1 MKIGTDSDCWS
12 VPNGQLLKVE
22 LETVAFTSLSALA
35 FSANPWTLSPP
46 VLLFF
51 YRRTSVFI
59 RFYQVLCVFFCN
71 WCWRFDS
78 VVPGEVA
85 IFLFWFCNFIYFV
98 SLGRMSDVD
107 LPGCWRS
114 LSLGWQEKLGNRCEA
129 GAARL
134 LSRPLSFAASLL
146 CFLYFFFFF
155 FFFFFNPF
163 LPNGKGK
170 RTRLVTHTLPC
181 LAGPTPDLTSFLQG
195 ISNRCC
201 VILIGWTAGDTG
213 FSGILSSFFLSFQRC
228 FPGIDQDSNG
238 FYEALSGFC
247 YQQIFTGS
255 VTCRSWMLQG
265 VATATLLA
273 SSRLFEYVKGKRIP
287 GDARHQR
294 QVEGRLAGRF

>member
-1 MKIGTDSDCWS
+1 
-12 VPNGQLLKVE
+12 
-22 LETVAFTSLSALA
+22 
-35 FSANPWTLSPP
+35 
-46 VLLFF
+46 
-51 YRRTSVFI
+51 
-59 RFYQVLCVFFCN
+59 
-71 WCWRFDS
+71 
-78 VVPGEVA
+78 
-85 IFLFWFCNFIYFV
+85 
-98 SLGRMSDVD
+98 MSDVD

-163 LPNGKGK
+163 LPYGKGK

-213 FSGILSSFFLSFQRC
+213 FSGILSSFFSFFSTVFSWNR
-228 FPGIDQDSNG
+228 
-238 FYEALSGFC
+238 SGFEWVLRGFIGFLLPTDF
-247 YQQIFTGS
+247 YRVGYMSKLNVTGCCHCHS
-255 VTCRSWMLQG
+255 FGVVALIWICEGKANSRRCETSAPSWRPTGRPFLA
-265 VATATLLA
+265 ATSI
-273 SSRLFEYVKGKRIP
+273 SSRFQTNRKSIFFFPQWNHARP
-287 GDARHQR
+287 ADAKQNKKHKQHR
-294 QVEGRLAGRF
+294 

>member
-1 MKIGTDSDCWS
+1 
-12 VPNGQLLKVE
+12 
-22 LETVAFTSLSALA
+22 
-35 FSANPWTLSPP
+35 
-46 VLLFF
+46 
-51 YRRTSVFI
+51 
-59 RFYQVLCVFFCN
+59 
-71 WCWRFDS
+71 
-78 VVPGEVA
+78 
-85 IFLFWFCNFIYFV
+85 
-98 SLGRMSDVD
+98 MSDVD

-163 LPNGKGK
+163 LPYGKGK

-213 FSGILSSFFLSFQRC
+213 FSGILSSFFFFLFNGVFLESIRIRMGFTRLYRVFVTNRFLPGRLHVEAEC
-228 FPGIDQDSNG
+228 YRVLPLPLFWRRRAYLNMWRESEFPEMRDISAKLKADWPAVSSRHIDQQPFSDKSKVDLFFPAVKPCTAG
-238 FYEALSGFC
+238 WREAK
-247 YQQIFTGS
+247 QETQTTS
-255 VTCRSWMLQG
+255 VRTQ
-265 VATATLLA
+265 
-273 SSRLFEYVKGKRIP
+273 
-287 GDARHQR
+287 
-294 QVEGRLAGRF
+294 